1 MLARVQHHLR
11 AAQHRLQAIFLYQY
25 IYLLSRETGTIF
37 ALPSTVCKP
46 NLVYQYI
53 DLLSRE
59 TRDKCQNKQA
69 LNVVRLVPIRTGMHA
84 ARRNAQ
90 ERLHLRGERDR
101 DVARQPRAHAA
112 VRQRLNHEE
121 HVGRTAAA
129 EPRHGAQQLL
139 VHLAAAPT

>member
-1 MLARVQHHLR
+1 MLGRSAPPGDVTMS
-11 AAQHRLQAIFLYQY
+11 
-25 IYLLSRETGTIF
+25 LSSPGCLPVSSTIF

-46 NLVYQYI
+46 TLIYQYI

-69 LNVVRLVPIRTGMHA
+69 LNMVRSVPSCTGMHA
-84 ARRNAQ
+84 ARPNAQ

-101 DVARQPRAHAA
+101 DVARQSRAHAA
-112 VRQRLNHEE
+112 VRQRLNYEE
-121 HVGRTAAA
+121 HVGRTATA